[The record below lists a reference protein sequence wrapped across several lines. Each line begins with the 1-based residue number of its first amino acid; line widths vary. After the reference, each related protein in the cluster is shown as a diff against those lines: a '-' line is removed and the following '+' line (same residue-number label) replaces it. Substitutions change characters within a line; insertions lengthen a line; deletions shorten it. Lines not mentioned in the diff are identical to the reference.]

1 MNDSTATMSPEAQ
14 DDRASGKLN
23 QLIQSIQRFATIAE
37 ILRIVGAA
45 TMIASMSLL
54 LLKGWHNGD
63 DIYRYL
69 KLLGLTGLLAVG
81 GFSLSYLLKEQKGA
95 RLFFS
100 LGIVSVPAN
109 FGILGALIYSLVPK
123 IGPATAY
130 PDFAYWVVSDVS
142 SVVMVSLGAMFV
154 LLPVTILGFKIL
166 AKESTKL
173 LTLSYLGLNTL
184 LLLPFRDSL
193 LVGILLAVSLIVP
206 AIVSR
211 ISLAK
216 DATLHSIRGKYSIA
230 VLFIP
235 AVILLVRNLYLY
247 QLDSFLGLVF
257 CVSVYWVFRQWSMS
271 ETIGARAKMVLET
284 ISVPL
289 AFSAA
294 LFVADLTGAY
304 FLDLLYSVSL
314 STLLGLFLV
323 DYQRR
328 AQPSPLKWIIVTGTG
343 GVISAALLISTLML
357 DTAAIAL
364 LATLFGIALSMFG
377 FYARYRS
384 VVAIGVAQTLVAA
397 WLGLGDV
404 IALLLSGDWLILA
417 IVGGVAIVGASLVDR
432 FGPTIR
438 YHLSNRLS
446 GEVRTEKAE

>member
-1 MNDSTATMSPEAQ
+1 MNDSTVTIPPDAQ
-14 DDRASGKLN
+14 DDLPSGKLN
-23 QLIQSIQRFATIAE
+23 KLVQSIQEFATIAE
-37 ILRIVGAA
+37 VLRILGAI
-45 TMIASMSLL
+45 TMVASMCLL

-69 KLLGLTGLLAVG
+69 KLLGMTGLLAVG

-123 IGPATAY
+123 IGPTTAY

-142 SVVMVSLGAMFV
+142 SVVMVGLGAMFV

-166 AKESTKL
+166 ARNSAKL

-193 LVGILLAVSLIVP
+193 LVGAMLAVALVVP

-211 ISLAK
+211 TVMAK
-216 DATLHSIRGKYSIA
+216 DVTLHSVRGKYSLA

-235 AVILLVRNLYLY
+235 AMILLVRNLYLY
-247 QLDSFLGLVF
+247 QLDSFLGLMF

-271 ETIGARAKMVLET
+271 ETTGARVKTVLET

-289 AFSAA
+289 AFCGA
-294 LFVADLTGAY
+294 LFVADLGSTY
-304 FLDLLYSVSL
+304 FLDLFFSVSF
-314 STLLGLFLV
+314 SAVLGVFLV

-328 AQPSPLKWIIVTGTG
+328 AESSLLKWIIVTGTA
-343 GVISAALLISTLML
+343 GVMAATLLASTLLL
-357 DTAAIAL
+357 DTAAIAM
-364 LATLFGIALSMFG
+364 LATLFGIALFMFG
-377 FYARYRS
+377 LCVRYRS
-384 VVAIGVAQTLVAA
+384 VMIVGLALTLLAA
-397 WLGLGDV
+397 WFGLSDV
-404 IALLLSGDWLILA
+404 IALLLSGDWLVLA
-417 IVGGVAIVGASLVDR
+417 IFGGVAIVGASLVDR

-446 GEVRTEKAE
+446 GEVRTVDAE

>member
-1 MNDSTATMSPEAQ
+1 MNDSTATMPPEAKE
-14 DDRASGKLN
+14 DRASGKLN

-37 ILRIVGAA
+37 ILRFVGAA

-54 LLKGWHNGD
+54 LLKGWHDGD

-109 FGILGALIYSLVPK
+109 FGILGALIFSLVPK
-123 IGPATAY
+123 FGPVTAY

-142 SVVMVSLGAMFV
+142 SVAMVGLGALFV

-166 AKESTKL
+166 AKDSAKL

-193 LVGILLAVSLIVP
+193 LVGVMLAIALIAP

-211 ISLAK
+211 ISLSK
-216 DATLHSIRGKYSIA
+216 DATLHSIRGKYSMA

-235 AVILLVRNLYLY
+235 AAILLVRNLYLY
-247 QLDSFLGLVF
+247 QLDCFLGLVF
-257 CVSVYWVFRQWSMS
+257 CVSIYWVIRQWSMS
-271 ETIGARAKMVLET
+271 ETISTKAKLMLEI

-289 AFSAA
+289 AFGGA
-294 LFVADLTGAY
+294 LFVADLTNTY
-304 FLDLLYSVSL
+304 FLDLLFSVSL
-314 STLLGLFLV
+314 SAVLGLFLV
-323 DYQRR
+323 DYQNR
-328 AQPSPLKWIIVTGTG
+328 AEPSLLKWMIVTGTA
-343 GVISAALLISTLML
+343 GVISVALLASTLML

-364 LATLFGIALSMFG
+364 LATLFGIALFMFG

-384 VVAIGVAQTLVAA
+384 IVFIGLAQTLLAA
-397 WLGLGDV
+397 WFGLSDIV
-404 IALLLSGDWLILA
+404 ALLLSGDWLALA
-417 IVGGVAIVGASLVDR
+417 IVGGVAIIGASLVDR

-438 YHLSNRLS
+438 YHLSHRLAGDIRAIKS
-446 GEVRTEKAE
+446 E